1 MNADMLNRGT
11 EDPRPP
17 NLSLSLSLSL
27 LFLGGEANVPSAPSG
42 FATGW
47 SSIKRTLSSSHR
59 RLTCSRHDITEKLLN
74 WR

>member
-11 EDPRPP
+11 EDLRPP
-17 NLSLSLSLSL
+17 NLSLSLSL

-42 FATGW
+42 SATGW